1 MPLARGFS
9 AFRVDHMNYVIRS
22 VRADEWPAVKELR
35 LAALQDP
42 VAPLAF
48 LETYEEAV
56 VRPDSF
62 WEERTARGAEGAD
75 EVQTIIAEAP
85 DGRWVGTVT
94 VLLEEPGTTDWAGF
108 AVERKQGHLVG
119 VFVRP
124 EERGSGLTDVLFDAA
139 VEWAWAHGAERGA
152 ADRARGQR
160 AGTAVLSQG
169 GLRAE
174 RGASAVAAG
183 PGGVRTGIRAGT
195 RLSRPGIMGH
205 ATG

>member
-1 MPLARGFS
+1 
-9 AFRVDHMNYVIRS
+9 MNYVIRS

-35 LAALQDP
+35 LAALRDP

-139 VEWAWAHGAERGA
+139 VEWAWAHGAERVRLIVHEDNG
-152 ADRARGQR
+152 RAQR
-160 AGTAVLSQG
+160 FYRKVGFEPS
-169 GLRAE
+169 
-174 RGASAVAAG
+174 
-183 PGGVRTGIRAGT
+183 GVRVPLPQA
-195 RLSRPGIMGH
+195 PGESELEFVL
-205 ATG
+205 ARD